1 MVRNGKKQSIGGRPL
16 AIETVIAVSLIE
28 ESDRPIST
36 NDLLA
41 KVKVLRNDASWEGVE
56 GTMRGTRDWKN
67 RCIAIRRYLGHLAK
81 RGKIQRLGTGPD
93 GTHLWAPNSLSALEC
108 AKAVADEI
116 LRARQ
121 ADARLEPED
130 IQPADEKTARREL

>member
-1 MVRNGKKQSIGGRPL
+1 MVSNRKKGSVGGRPL
-16 AIETVIAVSLIE
+16 AIETVIAMSLIE

-41 KVKVLRNDASWEGVE
+41 KVKVLRNDASWKDVA

-81 RGKIQRLGTGPD
+81 RGQIQRLGTGPD
-93 GTHLWAPNSLSALEC
+93 GTHLWAPNSLSPMDC

-121 ADARLEPED
+121 ADMTVERDD
-130 IQPADEKTARREL
+130 IQPVDDPTERSEP